1 LQFLMT
7 REITH
12 MKAFSAALES
22 MKKPAFSIGKLAPTP
37 GLVNQFFNDSTGT
50 GDEGEIDTRGP
61 WNQGD
66 DWEFMA
72 SPALST
78 TDADS
83 EAIRTESSPPT
94 APEGINDLLVNELR
108 DILHAEKQLTK
119 ALPKMAQAAR
129 FDRLREC
136 FEEHLIET
144 EGQIER
150 LNECLS
156 LLGETARA
164 KPCKGMMG
172 LVEEGQ
178 EVMKE
183 GEEKEDALADLALI
197 GAAQRVEHYEI
208 SAYTTAKS
216 LAQQLRHSAIVALL
230 AKSLA
235 EEENADML
243 LNQIARTLMSVA
255 KMPEA
260 IEQSAEE
267 A

>member
-1 LQFLMT
+1 M
-7 REITH
+7 
-12 MKAFSAALES
+12 ALTDV
-22 MKKPAFSIGKLAPTP
+22 L
-37 GLVNQFFNDSTGT
+37 
-50 GDEGEIDTRGP
+50 ID
-61 WNQGD
+61 
-66 DWEFMA
+66 
-72 SPALST
+72 
-78 TDADS
+78 
-83 EAIRTESSPPT
+83 
-94 APEGINDLLVNELR
+94 ELR
-108 DILHAEKQLTK
+108 DMYSAENQLVK
-119 ALPKMAQAAR
+119 ALPKLSKGAKNNELK
-129 FDRLREC
+129 RL
-136 FEEHLIET
+136 FSDHLEET
-144 EGQIER
+144 KGQIER

-208 SAYTTAKS
+208 SAYTTAKN